1 MQITKVRIKLIP
13 DKARLKAI
21 ASITLDNELVIND
34 IKVIQTG
41 KRLCAEFPK
50 HQFAKNN
57 NLEYIVPLNQVT
69 DMMEVRSFTLMV
81 SGATALAGLFKWT
94 LNIIENM

>member
-1 MQITKVRIKLIP
+1 MQITKVKIKPIQ
-13 DKARLKAI
+13 DKDRLRAV
-21 ASITLDNELVIND
+21 ASITFDNELTIND

-57 NLEYIVPLNQVT
+57 NLEYIVPLNPFIRK
-69 DMMEVRSFTLMV
+69 EIESKILMAYEKQTRMLV
-81 SGATALAGLFKWT
+81 KGVV
-94 LNIIENM
+94 

>member
-34 IKVIQTG
+34 IKIIQTG

-57 NLEYIVPLNQVT
+57 NLEYIVPLNQVIR
-69 DMMEVRSFTLMV
+69 EIIESKILGEYNRV
-81 SGATALAGLFKWT
+81 SGMG
-94 LNIIENM
+94 NIISLQRKIM

>member
-1 MQITKVRIKLIP
+1 MQITKVKIKPIQ
-13 DKARLKAI
+13 DKDRLRAV
-21 ASITLDNELVIND
+21 ASITFDNELTIND

-57 NLEYIVPLNQVT
+57 NLEYIVPLNPFIRK
-69 DMMEVRSFTLMV
+69 EIESKILMAYEKQIRMLV
-81 SGATALAGLFKWT
+81 KYGV
-94 LNIIENM
+94 

>member
-1 MQITKVRIKLIP
+1 MQITKVKIKPIQ
-13 DKARLKAI
+13 DKDRLRAV
-21 ASITLDNELVIND
+21 ASITFDNELTIND

-57 NLEYIVPLNQVT
+57 NLEYIVPLNPFIRK
-69 DMMEVRSFTLMV
+69 EIESKILMAYEKQIRMLV
-81 SGATALAGLFKWT
+81 KDVV
-94 LNIIENM
+94 